1 MPKQP
6 TIRRDSVFRST
17 DPDRPDHPGEPP
29 VQQGVPD
36 AERSMRQTAV
46 WLSDDELDWLD
57 QECRKIRRG
66 GWRSVNRSIV
76 IRSILEARMGAE
88 PPYGGI
94 RTERDLVD
102 RFRDHPSGTA
112 PDAAQT

>member
-17 DPDRPDHPGEPP
+17 EPGRPEGPTLPP
-29 VQQGVPD
+29 VGPKQGVPE

-46 WLSDDELDWLD
+46 WLADDQLDWLD
-57 QECRKIRRG
+57 QECRKLRRA

-76 IRSILEARMGAE
+76 IRALLDACVSHE
-88 PPYGGI
+88 PDYGGVQS
-94 RTERDLVD
+94 ERELSD
-102 RFRDHPSGTA
+102 RFLDTSL
-112 PDAAQT
+112 AQSPRVD